1 MVVEFL
7 SNAYMVRQF
16 GDDDFVKTMAL
27 SRARISIQSIFAN
40 SLSEYENNFLVE
52 LAESSKSYGDEVSI
66 SVIMLSLSALVVIVI
81 RIQYKLRH
89 DENKSLTLLYSVKN
103 QQELILSTKIFISKI
118 TKEQLNLIRFE
129 QEVTKTKNNFFQS
142 TLVAD
147 STVNAKEATRSE
159 ASFRQ
164 MSGRDL
170 LGNSLNN
177 SGILPPSSAR

>member
-52 LAESSKSYGDEVSI
+52 LAESSKNYGDEVSI

-81 RIQYKLRH
+81 RI
-89 DENKSLTLLYSVKN
+89 
-103 QQELILSTKIFISKI
+103 
-118 TKEQLNLIRFE
+118 
-129 QEVTKTKNNFFQS
+129 
-142 TLVAD
+142 
-147 STVNAKEATRSE
+147 
-159 ASFRQ
+159 
-164 MSGRDL
+164 
-170 LGNSLNN
+170 
-177 SGILPPSSAR
+177 